1 MKLTHIFKD
10 PKERQAYKYILGLTL
25 PIVIQNI
32 FNAAVSSADVLM
44 LNSVGQDAISAV
56 SLATQYSNILM
67 SIFLGLGS
75 GVSML
80 CAQYWGKKDVKT
92 IENQQTQEKLKKWH
106 LPFPLVKGIS
116 TYKISIFKGRNFG
129 EKKM

>member
-1 MKLTHIFKD
+1 MNLTKIFKD
-10 PKERQAYKYILGLTL
+10 PKEQQAYKYILGLTL

-44 LNSVGQDAISAV
+44 LNSVGQEAISAV

-80 CAQYWGKKDVKT
+80 CSQYWGKK
-92 IENQQTQEKLKKWH
+92 
-106 LPFPLVKGIS
+106 
-116 TYKISIFKGRNFG
+116 
-129 EKKM
+129 M